1 MILPLHHSGLYSRA
15 GLDRKASILS
25 PEGKQKP
32 KRPPVPTSSSEKMI
46 IMTYVAYEEKSAAQR
61 EADRKAN
68 ERWMRDHAEVHEV
81 ETPSYYRP
89 GVVAAGYAA
98 SAH

>member
-1 MILPLHHSGLYSRA
+1 
-15 GLDRKASILS
+15 
-25 PEGKQKP
+25 
-32 KRPPVPTSSSEKMI
+32 MI

-68 ERWMRDHAEVHEV
+68 ERWMRDHAPVQEVDA
-81 ETPSYYRP
+81 PSYYRP
-89 GVVAAGYAA
+89 GVVAAGYAV